1 MSNGLIVPIHLLTNS
16 YLQTSVSDNLALS
29 LFMCFCGVW
38 PLTSRYFWPL
48 GILALFY
55 SCLVGLPTSHV
66 YSIQLLF
73 IKLSV
78 CILQAR
84 NSNQRGDIADGE
96 RSAQSAKIFNYA
108 GIALQLFALYLDVI
122 TTMYNV
128 QHGGRFS

>member
-16 YLQTSVSDNLALS
+16 YLQSDNLALS
-29 LFMCFCGVW
+29 LFTCLCCFL
-38 PLTSRYFWPL
+38 PLGSRYFWPL
-48 GILALFY
+48 GILALIY

-84 NSNQRGDIADGE
+84 DSYKRGDIAEGE
-96 RSAQSAKIFNYA
+96 LSANAAAWFSLA
-108 GIALQLFALYLDVI
+108 GIVSQLLALALLPTD
-122 TTMYNV
+122 
-128 QHGGRFS
+128 